1 MRLTPRRALAPYL
14 VCGVCVAGIQVAATL
29 AASDAALAATSSQCQ
44 PLPWAATPSPTS
56 IQPELCVS
64 VQASQS
70 GITTGHAASYTVQV
84 WATNGSASGV
94 TVTLTGSPS
103 GFEPDFTGR
112 CPSGDGSATCTI
124 GALATSL
131 APSTY
136 QMQAQIP
143 VAAGASV
150 TSVTLTATA
159 DATTS
164 PAMSVLPSAA
174 EAVAVSA
181 PAPAAASRPP
191 ASTRPAS
198 TSPASTPPSSTSP
211 ATLPAVAPGAVTS
224 TLGSATAAPSSA
236 STSPINPVAG
246 ILPVSPTPAAATV
259 PISAAVTGTP
269 SASSFTLVITAGTAE
284 LAGALVLGLVL
295 LLVGTRLVRRRLAVR
310 GDAEE
315 HGGTGTKQR
324 RFWPLWPPSRWRAA
338 RREGKPG
345 EATGAL
351 AQDGDSVSVHSGADQ
366 GAERQ
371 S

>member
-1 MRLTPRRALAPYL
+1 MRLTPRRALAAYL
-14 VCGVCVAGIQVAATL
+14 VCGVCVAGIPVAATL
-29 AASDAALAATSSQCQ
+29 ATSDAALAALAASSSQCQ
-44 PLPWAATPSPTS
+44 PLPSAATPSPTAS
-56 IQPELCVS
+56 TQPELCVS

-70 GITTGHAASYTVQV
+70 GITTGQAASYTVQV
-84 WATNGSASGV
+84 WAANGSASGV

-103 GFEPDFTGR
+103 GSEPDFTGR

-181 PAPAAASRPP
+181 PAAAASTPP
-191 ASTRPAS
+191 ASP
-198 TSPASTPPSSTSP
+198 SPASTPSSPASP
-211 ATLPAVAPGAVTS
+211 ATVPAVAPGAATP
-224 TLGSATAAPSSA
+224 TTASATATPSSA
-236 STSPINPVAG
+236 STSPVNPVGG

-259 PISAAVTGTP
+259 PSSAAGTGTP

-284 LAGALVLGLVL
+284 LAGAIVLGVVL
-295 LLVGTRLVRRRLAVR
+295 LLVGTRLVRRRRLAVR

-315 HGGTGTKQR
+315 QGGTGTRQR
-324 RFWPLWPPSRWRAA
+324 RFWPLWPPVRWRPA

-351 AQDGDSVSVHSGADQ
+351 AQDGDSVSVHSGADP
-366 GAERQ
+366 GAEHQ